1 MLPWVRGQQH
11 VHAEASPCSCFTEG
25 LRSVDFSLA
34 SPLSWHQRQ
43 LGHGPLLLLGAGL
56 MPIIVRPLLITATQT
71 KNCCVLLHNYHESYF
86 VLFAMSANSLASC
99 CGTNCQPSKD
109 RPRPVLSLG
118 GLQRLPHEAVCILL
132 LHFLKQLSTIH
143 LKLLC
148 SKLQLLHIMSAAVG
162 KQ

>member
-1 MLPWVRGQQH
+1 MYTVHILRHVMLPWVRGQQH
-11 VHAEASPCSCFTEG
+11 VHAKASPCSCVTEG
-25 LRSVDFSLA
+25 LRSVDFSLVP
-34 SPLSWHQRQ
+34 SLSWHQRQ
-43 LGHGPLLLLGAGL
+43 LWHGPLLLLGAGL
-56 MPIIVRPLLITATQT
+56 MPIIVRPLFITANID
-71 KNCCVLLHNYHESYF
+71 KKLLCVTNYHESYF
-86 VLFAMSANSLASC
+86 VLFSMSANSLASC

-148 SKLQLLHIMSAAVG
+148 SKL
-162 KQ
+162 